1 MEKAVKITLIITS
14 AIVILALLG
23 FFAYYQFAG
32 KSISVQG
39 NSVVKANPDIVK
51 VYFNVETT
59 GATSSEANSKNSEIV
74 DKMKVALIK
83 IGIAEDKIV
92 TQNFQV
98 NVWQEW
104 ENNKMADKGYKA
116 DHQIVIELLEEQFS
130 LIGKVIDAGA
140 NSEATIQYIN
150 FELSNAKQ
158 NEYKALAFKQ
168 ASEDARIKAEGIAE
182 GLGSRLGGIKSV
194 TVNEWGYNPWPIYS
208 NGGGVAMAEAA
219 DAKLATTNIQPGE
232 QDISG
237 SVTAVYR
244 IW

>member
-1 MEKAVKITLIITS
+1 MKDSVKITWIITG
-14 AIVILALLG
+14 AIVLLALIG

-32 KSISVQG
+32 KTISVQG
-39 NSVVKANPDIVK
+39 NSVVKANPNVVK

-59 GATSSEANSKNSEIV
+59 GASSSEANLKNSEIV
-74 DKMKVALIK
+74 DIMKAALLK

-98 NVWQEW
+98 NIWQEW
-104 ENNKMADKGYKA
+104 ENNKMVNKGYKA
-116 DHQIVIELLEEQFS
+116 DHQIVIELDEAQFS
-130 LIGKVIDAGA
+130 LIGNIIDAGA
-140 NSEATIQYIN
+140 NAGATIQYIN

-182 GLGSRLGGIKSV
+182 GLGSKLGGIKSV
-194 TVNEWGYNPWPIYS
+194 SVNEWGYNPWPIYS
-208 NGGGVAMAEAA
+208 NRGGIALAEAA

-237 SVTAVYR
+237 TITAVYR
-244 IW
+244 LW